1 LEVIAEA
8 AYGSRDIDVVL
19 RRAYLY
25 AVKALVDNKQL
36 HLAEQVGRKA
46 LPMLSTSEA
55 GQLFGFFLGAMPA
68 NKIDFENLLSTTA
81 NMNPSAVTEL
91 VNSIANVVETLT
103 QQHEVDVTAVQTV
116 IYNAIKSLSK
126 NGKHR
131 FHQCTTVGYSAC
143 FCVGYLDHARAF
155 IQHLFNNAHTARH
168 VTPQALA
175 VMIQVQTIDW
185 LVCAEHYLKYN
196 W

>member
-1 LEVIAEA
+1 LEAIAEA

-25 AVKALVDNKQL
+25 AVKALVDSKQL
-36 HLAEQVGRKA
+36 QLAEQVGRKA

-68 NKIDFENLLSTTA
+68 NKIDFENLLNTTA
-81 NMNPSAVTEL
+81 KMNPTAVTDL

-103 QQHEVDVTAVQTV
+103 QQREVDVTAVQTV

-126 NGKHR
+126 NGKYPIHE
-131 FHQCTTVGYSAC
+131 CTTVGYRFLC
-143 FCVGYLDHARAF
+143 LKR
-155 IQHLFNNAHTARH
+155 LFGSCESIYT
-168 VTPQALA
+168 TL
-175 VMIQVQTIDW
+175 VQ
-185 LVCAEHYLKYN
+185 
-196 W
+196 